1 MDYNETYAPVTRL
14 ETIRL
19 IFGIAV
25 EKDWEI
31 RQVDI
36 KSAYLYGDLDEEIF
50 MKPPPGYD
58 VPRGSVLHLKKAL
71 YGLKQAGRQWYRE
84 LKSTLTKFGLT
95 EVPCDPHTFICH
107 KMVKGKKCTL
117 IIPIYVDDLLP
128 VGDKVLTDEFE
139 TWIGSYYDVTVIGDA
154 SYFLGIRVTCT
165 RDADI
170 PALYLDQIHYTRII
184 LDRFNVQGDRG
195 PNTPLP
201 LDESELIPNTGQA
214 TRTQIHGYQRCIGSL
229 MYLMMGTHPDIA
241 YAVGKLSR
249 FVSNP
254 SDAHFAALNRTLFYI
269 NNTNHFYLKFI
280 RRNNGS
286 AINPEGY
293 VNSDYAG
300 DRSNCR
306 SVSGY
311 VFFIADCTFSW
322 HSKQQSVVATSSA
335 EAEYIAL
342 FEATQQ
348 ILWLNSMYQQF
359 GLTLLDP
366 IEIYCNLQSAL
377 AMAKGEHVHKAAKH
391 IDVKIHA
398 VRERVTR
405 KQFAPLWISTLE
417 NVADVMTKSLPYD
430 NFVTFVQTC
439 RLTPSI
445 GDPVDDSVD
454 DTTQYIDATES

>member
-1 MDYNETYAPVTRL
+1 M
-14 ETIRL
+14 
-19 IFGIAV
+19 
-25 EKDWEI
+25 
-31 RQVDI
+31 
-36 KSAYLYGDLDEEIF
+36 
-50 MKPPPGYD
+50 
-58 VPRGSVLHLKKAL
+58 
-71 YGLKQAGRQWYRE
+71 
-84 LKSTLTKFGLT
+84 
-95 EVPCDPHTFICH
+95 
-107 KMVKGKKCTL
+107 
-117 IIPIYVDDLLP
+117 DDLLP

-154 SYFLGIRVTCT
+154 SYFLGIRVTRT
-165 RDADI
+165 RDAEI
-170 PALYLDQIHYTRII
+170 PALYLDQLNYTRIV
-184 LDRFNVQGDRG
+184 LDRFNVQGNGG

-214 TRTQIHGYQRCIGSL
+214 TRTQIHGYQHCIGSL
-229 MYLMMGTHPDIA
+229 MYLMMGTCPDIA

-249 FVSNP
+249 FASNP
-254 SDAHFAALNRTLFYI
+254 SDTHFAALNHTLFYI
-269 NNTNHFYLKFI
+269 NNTNHFYLKLVQ
-280 RRNNGS
+280 RNKGS

-300 DRSNCR
+300 DRSNCQ

-348 ILWLNSMYQQF
+348 TLWLNSMYQQF
-359 GLTLLDP
+359 GLTLPDP
-366 IEIYCNLQSAL
+366 IEIYCDSQSAL

-398 VRERVTR
+398 VREHITR
-405 KQFAPLWISTLE
+405 KQLAPLWISTLE
-417 NVADVMTKSLPYD
+417 NFADVMTKSLPYD
-430 NFVTFVQTC
+430 DFVTFVQTC
-439 RLTPSI
+439 GLTSSI
-445 GDPVDDSVD
+445 VDPVNDSVD